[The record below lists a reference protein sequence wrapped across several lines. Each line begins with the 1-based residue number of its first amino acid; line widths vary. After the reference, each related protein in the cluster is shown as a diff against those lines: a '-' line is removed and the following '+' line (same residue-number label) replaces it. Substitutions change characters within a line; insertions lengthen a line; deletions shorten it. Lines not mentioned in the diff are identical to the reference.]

1 MQLKRKL
8 SSYYVKTSEQYTK
21 KLDAEFSNLNFPYK
35 IEPVKHD
42 MKLQIGPIISH
53 PLYQQEIYLFSYRF
67 NDLLSK
73 CKYYFLHRNNLQY
86 ERMSVEEKKNLMDK
100 LINSSFAVSTITL
113 EDQDFYKVNALDL
126 VRTRTVNLKGGYV
139 YIPHKDIVTIGL
151 NDFRIRLFC
160 ISHVLSFFFQ
170 LTARSL
176 PAVHHGYVDQ
186 DYSIQ
191 KSIGNMSLEQIDPLS
206 VKSYP
211 LSVRQL
217 HRMQYKL
224 FLKGIGLTLDQA
236 LQFWRS
242 EFVKG
247 KVDAAKFDKAY
258 AYSICHMFGKEGK
271 RTDYTPYS
279 CMKVILSNPPSQ
291 GDHDPELLKQKL
303 WSYKVSPSGIS
314 QILEFRGNALTCQKY
329 SELSHSIEDSGLS
342 LNHPNQYCMESQ
354 KLLGGP
360 VAGVKVEVK
369 RQDNP
374 PTRPLEVV
382 AEMTKDLDSFFQDA

>member
-35 IEPVKHD
+35 IEAVKIEQTMLFKKKSYGEH
-42 MKLQIGPIISH
+42 LRRWFI
-53 PLYQQEIYLFSYRF
+53 QQEIYLFSYRF

-100 LINSSFAVSTITL
+100 LINSSFAISTITL
-113 EDQDFYKVNALDL
+113 EDQDFYKVSY
-126 VRTRTVNLKGGYV
+126 T
-139 YIPHKDIVTIGL
+139 
-151 NDFRIRLFC
+151 FFFC
-160 ISHVLSFFFQ
+160 IIFYIFYFLFLMPNNGKPYERTTTWPIAFPMCCPFFQ

-191 KSIGNMSLEQIDPLS
+191 KSIGNMSLEQIDPVTIS
-206 VKSYP
+206 
-211 LSVRQL
+211 QL

-242 EFVKG
+242 EFIKG

-271 RTDYTPYS
+271 RTDYTPCS

-303 WSYKVSPSGIS
+303 RSYKVSPSGIS

-374 PTRPLEVV
+374 PTRPLVP
-382 AEMTKDLDSFFQDA
+382 AEMTKNLDSFFQDA